1 MTQQEI
7 KHTHQK
13 KKKTKKQKNQKQTK
27 NQTEP
32 KQNFGIQGTLA
43 HFNMN
48 SSYEKYKVTQP

>member
-7 KHTHQK
+7 KHTH
-13 KKKTKKQKNQKQTK
+13 THKQENRNKQK

-32 KQNFGIQGTLA
+32 KQKFGIQGTLA

-48 SSYEKYKVTQP
+48 SSYEKYKVTQPWWN